1 MQYGTA
7 KLVLDEKKNPP
18 GPGSTITSDY
28 ARVVSIRSLI
38 ESDIA
43 DIGNKYYEDHDT
55 KLLIDPRDIEVGSD
69 DDRARLQA
77 NDDSSWAGLG
87 STGKWYSLP
96 IHVPGLKKVSETCA
110 SHNEIPCKTEH
121 GDDDDR
127 PHFQADDN
135 SRIMLGPDETWHAH
149 SANSKL

>member
-110 SHNEIPCKTEH
+110 SHNEIPRKTEM
-121 GDDDDR
+121 GIMMTDR
-127 PHFQADDN
+127 T
-135 SRIMLGPDETWHAH
+135 SRQMATLGLCLALMRRGTHTQPTE
-149 SANSKL
+149 S